1 MHPKVNI
8 LGTHI
13 NSINNK
19 DLLNALAQVILQWR
33 TQVNLTSSVIDTPNA
48 PLSLKSTTQVCIT
61 PTNSILAAR
70 KQPKVQAIYN
80 ASEWVI
86 CDGVP
91 VKWAAGFLGTP
102 IVERITGLDLL
113 PDLIQLANE
122 KNFSVFLLG
131 ASPGVGEQLKNKIES
146 EFPNCVVKGIYV
158 PPFMPVFSD
167 EENKKMLEAVNQSGA
182 DILLVSLT
190 APKQDIW
197 IAEHKH
203 LLQVPLSIGIGGA
216 FEVMAGLV
224 PRAPKWM
231 HAAGLE
237 WLYRLI
243 QEPKRMYRR
252 YLIEAPLFIPLII
265 RQKFTKQ

>member
-1 MHPKVNI
+1 MTPNKTRTMHPKVNI

-13 NSINNK
+13 NSIRNQ
-19 DLLNALAQVILQWR
+19 DLLDAFANVILDWR
-33 TQVNLTSSVIDTPNA
+33 SQPKQN
-48 PLSLKSTTQVCIT
+48 TTQVCIT

-70 KQPKVQAIYN
+70 KQPHVQDIYN
-80 ASEWVI
+80 AAEWVI

-113 PDLIQLANE
+113 PDLIQLAHE

-131 ASPGVGEQLKNKIES
+131 ASPGVGDRLKNKIET
-146 EFPNCVVKGIYV
+146 EFPNCKVKGVYV
-158 PPFMPVFSD
+158 PPFMPVFTE
-167 EENKKMLEAVNQSGA
+167 EENQKMLEAVNQSGA

-197 IAEHKH
+197 IAQHKH
-203 LLQVPLSIGIGGA
+203 LLQLPLSIGIGGA
-216 FEVMAGLV
+216 FEVMAGMV

-265 RQKFTKQ
+265 RQKFSK